1 MRTIPNS
8 GMVELELEKA
18 WSGYCCF
25 QKQMP
30 RVAGHGVCLTEATSL
45 CSESSVSRERQGMSH
60 SEKSWS
66 RGGDR
71 PPPVPHGGLPLSP
84 GQLLPQRVQRSLH
97 QPHHPEGTRE
107 PEGGEEANNC
117 VTGSLNNPRRHLHT
131 QDVFVSLTLGPVP
144 GLSPALM

>member
-1 MRTIPNS
+1 
-8 GMVELELEKA
+8 MVELELEKA
-18 WSGYCCF
+18 WSDYCCF

-30 RVAGHGVCLTEATSL
+30 RVASHGVCLTKATSL
-45 CSESSVSRERQGMSH
+45 CSKSSVSRERRGMSH

-66 RGGDR
+66 GGGDR
-71 PPPVPHGGLPLSP
+71 PPLVLHAGLPRSP
-84 GQLLPQRVQRSLH
+84 GQLLPQRVQSSLH

-107 PEGGEEANNC
+107 LEGGEEADSANNC
-117 VTGSLNNPRRHLHT
+117 ATGSLNNPRRHLHT